1 MSSVLPRPLTPGS
14 APHDRLTLA
23 ALAGAFLL
31 LLVPTVIDLAHQ
43 VWSTDEQ
50 GHGPIIGAVSLWL
63 MWRKRQD
70 VVDAPYR
77 PAHLLGGSMLALALL
92 LYALGRSQ
100 QIIQGEVVGVIL
112 AAMALILL
120 LRGTQA
126 LKAYAFPFF
135 FLAFM
140 VPLPGVLV
148 QAMTIPLKTAV
159 SYVAEVLM
167 HAAGYPIGRTGV
179 ILTAGPYQLLVAD
192 ACAGL
197 NSMFTLEALGL
208 LYMNLLGYT
217 SKLRNVL
224 LAVLVIPI
232 AFVAN
237 VVRVIILI
245 LVTYHFGDEAGQ
257 GFVHTFAGM
266 VLFGVG
272 LAMMLATDTVL
283 GRLMP
288 QQHRERREFAAGMPS
303 LSAAGLSLPLKRV
316 LVLAGLMVVS
326 AAAGELMRPTERL
339 AEIKMP
345 IVLDKQVPESF
356 GEWRLDRSIRP
367 VLPDPSLQAQLDV
380 LYSQTLARTY
390 VNNQGQRVMLS
401 IAYGSDQSNEA
412 TAVHRPEFCY
422 SAQGFRVEGVGKGS
436 VGIGGTQVPV
446 ARLVARLG
454 QRIEPI
460 TYWVTLDEA
469 ATLPG
474 LGRKLQQIRYGLQ
487 GQIPDGM
494 LVRVS
499 TVSPVLNESFAIQQ
513 RFLEQLHA
521 AVPAAV
527 RARYF
532 GSAPAL

>member
-1 MSSVLPRPLTPGS
+1 
-14 APHDRLTLA
+14 
-23 ALAGAFLL
+23 
-31 LLVPTVIDLAHQ
+31 
-43 VWSTDEQ
+43 
-50 GHGPIIGAVSLWL
+50 
-63 MWRKRQD
+63 
-70 VVDAPYR
+70 
-77 PAHLLGGSMLALALL
+77 
-92 LYALGRSQ
+92 
-100 QIIQGEVVGVIL
+100 
-112 AAMALILL
+112 
-120 LRGTQA
+120 
-126 LKAYAFPFF
+126 
-135 FLAFM
+135 
-140 VPLPGVLV
+140 
-148 QAMTIPLKTAV
+148 
-159 SYVAEVLM
+159 
-167 HAAGYPIGRTGV
+167 
-179 ILTAGPYQLLVAD
+179 
-192 ACAGL
+192 
-197 NSMFTLEALGL
+197 
-208 LYMNLLGYT
+208 
-217 SKLRNVL
+217 
-224 LAVLVIPI
+224 
-232 AFVAN
+232 
-237 VVRVIILI
+237 
-245 LVTYHFGDEAGQ
+245 
-257 GFVHTFAGM
+257 
-266 VLFGVG
+266 
-272 LAMMLATDTVL
+272 
-283 GRLMP
+283 
-288 QQHRERREFAAGMPS
+288 MPS

-345 IVLDKQVPESF
+345 IVLDKQVPEAF

-474 LGRKLQQIRYGLQ
+474 MGRKLQQIRYGLQ

-499 TVSPVLNESFAIQQ
+499 TVSPVVNESFAIQQ